1 MHTLILIGELDR
13 ASAHT
18 LEKEIEQLCAAG
30 TSGITLD
37 LRKLTH
43 IDMTGVAV
51 IAFRSGLYERRG
63 YDFALIPG
71 PWFIQRVFEQAGVV
85 ERLPFLYAE
94 EYAIHEGPAVAE
106 MPEPEP
112 AAAFEQPLV
121 TVKTI
126 RGARARASFALPIR
140 SFALLRVWQSQRGS
154 ASS

>member
-18 LEKEIEQLCAAG
+18 LEREIEQLCEAG

-63 YDFALIPG
+63 YDFALVRG
-71 PWFIQRVFEQAGVV
+71 PWFIQRAFELAGVV
-85 ERLPFLYAE
+85 ERLPFLDGE
-94 EYAIHEGPAVAE
+94 EYAIHEGPAVAA

-112 AAAFEQPLV
+112 AVGSPPA
-121 TVKTI
+121 TVRTI
-126 RGARARASFALPIR
+126 RATRARASLALPIR
-140 SFALLRVWQSQRGS
+140 SFALLRIWQSQKGS
-154 ASS
+154 ARS